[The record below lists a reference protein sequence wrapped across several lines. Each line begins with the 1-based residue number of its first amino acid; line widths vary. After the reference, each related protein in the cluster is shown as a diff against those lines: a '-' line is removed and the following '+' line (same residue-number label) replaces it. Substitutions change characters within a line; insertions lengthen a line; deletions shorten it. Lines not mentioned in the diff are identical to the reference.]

1 MTSRIGSTA
10 VPQIV
15 TTWTV
20 TQRRPLEEGEDPCA
34 PGTVDLEHLLWAIE
48 SGEVDVTV
56 HLVEQP

>member
-1 MTSRIGSTA
+1 M
-10 VPQIV
+10 PQIV